1 MDGKSLGWNN
11 EEEDKRGRLALYML
25 GGKGLKIGLWETM
38 IVKEV
43 GALEMEEKG
52 FCSSMSRRS

>member
-25 GGKGLKIGLWETM
+25 DGKGLKNRFMGNDD
-38 IVKEV
+38 
-43 GALEMEEKG
+43 
-52 FCSSMSRRS
+52 SRGSGSLGDGGERFLL

>member
-25 GGKGLKIGLWETM
+25 GGKGLKIGLWAIM
-38 IVKEV
+38 IVEEV
-43 GALEMEEKG
+43 GALEMV
-52 FCSSMSRRS
+52 S